1 MSTADLPFTLADFEA
16 RAAEKVDAGPLNFYA
31 GAAGDEVTL
40 ADNLAAWRRWAIRP
54 RVMVDVSEIDRT
66 TTLLGRERAHPIV
79 VAPVA
84 FQGWAHPDAEPATA
98 RAAAATGTTFCLS
111 TMANTSIG
119 DVAAAAP
126 DATRWFQ
133 LYVFRDRGVSRD
145 LVAQAVEAGYEA
157 LVVTVDVP
165 VIGLRERDVKT
176 GFASALSTPIPSALA
191 AGRSEPMSLLD
202 LLSLMDPTLTWK
214 DIEAFASESGL
225 PVVVKGVLAG
235 EDGRLAAE
243 SGAAAVVVS
252 NHGGRQLD
260 TVLAG
265 VDALPEVVESVGGA
279 IDVLVDGGIRRGTD
293 IFKALALGAQAVM
306 VGRPMLWGLACGGED
321 GARRVLDILLAGFD
335 NTLALAGVPRARD
348 VTRES
353 LVRADWR

>member
-1 MSTADLPFTLADFEA
+1 MSAADLPFTLADFEA
-16 RAAEKVDAGPLNFYA
+16 QAAEKIEAGPLNFYA

-54 RVMVDVSEIDRT
+54 RVMVDVSKIDKT
-66 TTLLGRERAHPIV
+66 TTLLDRERAHPIV

-98 RAAAATGTTFCLS
+98 RAAAATDTPFCLS
-111 TMANTSIG
+111 TMANTSIP
-119 DVAAAAP
+119 DLAAGAP
-126 DATRWFQ
+126 DVTRWFQ

-145 LVAQAVEAGYEA
+145 LVAQAVDAGYEA

-165 VIGLRERDVKT
+165 VIGLRERDLQT
-176 GFASALSTPIPSALA
+176 GFATALSTPIPSALA
-191 AGRSEPMSLLD
+191 AGRKEPMSLLD

-235 EDGRLAAE
+235 EDGHAAAE

-265 VDALPEVVESVGGA
+265 VDALTEVVEAVDGA

-306 VGRPMLWGLACGGED
+306 VGRPMVWGLACGGED
-321 GARRVLDILLAGFD
+321 GARRVLEILLAGLD
-335 NTLALAGVPRARD
+335 NALALAGVPRARD
-348 VTRES
+348 VGRES
-353 LVRADWR
+353 VVRADWR

>member
-1 MSTADLPFTLADFEA
+1 MSTADLPLTLADFEA
-16 RAAEKVDAGPLNFYA
+16 RAAETVEPGPLNFYA

-40 ADNLAAWRRWAIRP
+40 ADNIAAWRRWAIRP
-54 RVMVDVSEIDRT
+54 RAMVDVSKIDRT
-66 TTLLGRERAHPIV
+66 TTLLGREHAHPIV

-98 RAAAATGTTFCLS
+98 RAAAATGTPFCLS

-119 DVAAAAP
+119 DLAAAVP

-157 LVVTVDVP
+157 LVLTVDVP
-165 VIGLRERDVKT
+165 VIGLRERDLQT
-176 GFASALSTPIPSALA
+176 GFATALSTPIPSALA
-191 AGRSEPMSLLD
+191 AGRREPMSLLD

-214 DIEAFASESGL
+214 DVEAFASDSGL
-225 PVVVKGVLAG
+225 PVVVKGVLAA
-235 EDGRLAAE
+235 EDGRAAAE

-265 VDALPEVVESVGGA
+265 VDGLPEVVEAVDGA
-279 IDVLVDGGIRRGTD
+279 IDVLVDGGVRRGTD

-321 GARRVLDILLAGFD
+321 GARRVLEILLAGFD
-335 NTLALAGVPRARD
+335 NTLALAGVPCARD
-348 VTRES
+348 VGRES